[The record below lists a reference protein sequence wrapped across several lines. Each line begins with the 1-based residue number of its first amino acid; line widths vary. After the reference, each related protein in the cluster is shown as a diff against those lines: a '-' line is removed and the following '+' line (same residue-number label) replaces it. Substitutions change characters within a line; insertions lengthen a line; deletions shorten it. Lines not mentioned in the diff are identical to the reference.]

1 MQKRLHQKLR
11 AYLQKFNYIG
21 IVFAVIFYCFS
32 MLPSLL
38 PRPALYQGIIS
49 GISILIGY
57 AIGVGISSL
66 SRWLLQRELVTVNV
80 KNIAWRVLII
90 SGLLLVFVF
99 ALMGGRWQDQ
109 VHQLVGE
116 QPNGDAHAVL
126 ILLLG
131 MVTFII
137 LLAAARLLRQLTRIV
152 NRQFAKVLPHRIAV
166 SLGVLAI
173 IMIFGWL
180 TSGLFLKTFVATA
193 NRIYSSKNNT
203 TPDGVMPTNSQL
215 RSGGPNS
222 VVAWDTL
229 GYQGQSFIGTGPTQQ
244 QIADYSNT
252 AALEPIR
259 VYAGINSAPTAQAR
273 ANLALQ
279 ELKRT
284 KAFERDILILATAT
298 GTGWLEPQSVDSIE
312 YMYGGNTAIVSQQYS
327 YLPSWISFLVDKE
340 NATIAAKALYD
351 AVFAEWSKLPVDER
365 PKLIAYGL
373 SLGSF
378 GGQSAYV
385 GIGDLTASIDGALFM
400 GTPNDTRLWQ
410 NVTNGREPSSPEIL
424 PVYQNGVSV
433 RFAANN
439 SQITSNQ
446 SNWQYPRVLYMQ
458 HASDPVVWFSFDLL
472 LNEPDWLKEPRGPD
486 VSPQTRW
493 FPFVTFFQVTVDQ
506 FFGTTVPNGHG
517 HNYANT
523 IVNAWAAVTNPPN
536 WSDDKRDRLQQI
548 IDPYANE

>member
-273 ANLALQ
+273 ANLALRQ
-279 ELKRT
+279 RL
-284 KAFERDILILATAT
+284 ERVGSNRKVSILLSICTVAT
-298 GTGWLEPQSVDSIE
+298 PQ
-312 YMYGGNTAIVSQQYS
+312 
-327 YLPSWISFLVDKE
+327 
-340 NATIAAKALYD
+340 
-351 AVFAEWSKLPVDER
+351 
-365 PKLIAYGL
+365 
-373 SLGSF
+373 
-378 GGQSAYV
+378 
-385 GIGDLTASIDGALFM
+385 
-400 GTPNDTRLWQ
+400 
-410 NVTNGREPSSPEIL
+410 
-424 PVYQNGVSV
+424 
-433 RFAANN
+433 
-439 SQITSNQ
+439 
-446 SNWQYPRVLYMQ
+446 
-458 HASDPVVWFSFDLL
+458 
-472 LNEPDWLKEPRGPD
+472 
-486 VSPQTRW
+486 
-493 FPFVTFFQVTVDQ
+493 
-506 FFGTTVPNGHG
+506 
-517 HNYANT
+517 
-523 IVNAWAAVTNPPN
+523 
-536 WSDDKRDRLQQI
+536 
-548 IDPYANE
+548 